1 MSGLSQIAGE
11 YDALV
16 CDVWGV
22 LHDGRKALEP
32 ACEALKVFRREFGPV
47 VLLTNAP
54 RPAKDVEELFVN
66 KYGIP
71 LDCYDAIVTSGLAT
85 RDDLAERSKSQALAM
100 LHLGPDRDRGL
111 FEGLNV
117 ELVDVDR
124 AQIVLC
130 SGFYDDETETPEDYA
145 SLLAETKARG
155 LAMICANPDRMVQR
169 DGKLVY
175 CAGAIAEAYEK
186 SGGKVIYYGK
196 PKVAIYDYVRAAMK
210 GASKPLAIGDGL
222 HTDVKGANAVGIDAV
237 FIADGIR
244 GEDVAELTGRH
255 MAELFAKAGV
265 RARAAMKALV
275 W

>member
-1 MSGLSQIAGE
+1 LSGLSQIAGE

-100 LHLGPDRDRGL
+100 LHLGPDRDRGDRDARRL
-111 FEGLNV
+111 CEPSGRDEGARTRHDLRQSGPHGAARRQAR
-117 ELVDVDR
+117 LLRRRDR
-124 AQIVLC
+124 R
-130 SGFYDDETETPEDYA
+130 
-145 SLLAETKARG
+145 SL
-155 LAMICANPDRMVQR
+155 
-169 DGKLVY
+169 
-175 CAGAIAEAYEK
+175 
-186 SGGKVIYYGK
+186 
-196 PKVAIYDYVRAAMK
+196 
-210 GASKPLAIGDGL
+210 
-222 HTDVKGANAVGIDAV
+222 
-237 FIADGIR
+237 
-244 GEDVAELTGRH
+244 
-255 MAELFAKAGV
+255 
-265 RARAAMKALV
+265 
-275 W
+275 